1 VLGDLEIEKLFMFS
15 GFAMAGDETTV
26 VSCFAHA
33 EMLEGF
39 DPSEDVAGY
48 EEAILSLEKEVMKSE
63 GIMPDQVVS
72 DGDQNCTR
80 QSVFVFQPP

>member
-1 VLGDLEIEKLFMFS
+1 
-15 GFAMAGDETTV
+15 
-26 VSCFAHA
+26 
-33 EMLEGF
+33 MLEGF